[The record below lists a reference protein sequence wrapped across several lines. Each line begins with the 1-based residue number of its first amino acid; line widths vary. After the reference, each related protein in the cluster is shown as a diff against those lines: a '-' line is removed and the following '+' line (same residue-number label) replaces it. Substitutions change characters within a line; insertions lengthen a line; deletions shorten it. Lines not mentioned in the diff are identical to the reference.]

1 MPGGPEFDKDH
12 WRNDPIDGLY
22 DYDALLRYML
32 RGSDQL
38 RGWNC
43 NEIGDPVLVRLL
55 EMGLWDGTYPNNK
68 YAFNLC
74 HSTGIATHLL
84 PRIMALEKQVG
95 DSLSKPWCLDLS
107 SLIGH

>member
-1 MPGGPEFDKDH
+1 MSKYGGCMPGGPEFDEDR
-12 WRNDPIDGLY
+12 WRNDPMDSLY
-22 DYDALLRYML
+22 DHDTLLGYML

-38 RGWNC
+38 RGWNR

-68 YAFNLC
+68 YNFPAR
-74 HSTGIATHLL
+74 HATAIATRFL

-95 DSLSKPWCLDLS
+95 DGLSKPWCLD
-107 SLIGH
+107 